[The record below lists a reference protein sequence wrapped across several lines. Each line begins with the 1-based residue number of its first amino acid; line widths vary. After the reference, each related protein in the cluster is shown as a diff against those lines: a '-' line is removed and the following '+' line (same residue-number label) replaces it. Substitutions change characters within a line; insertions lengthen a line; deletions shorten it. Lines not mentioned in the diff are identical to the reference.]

1 FKHHPTDVIGGAI
14 VGLCIAIFAAV
25 RVGTYLWS
33 FGVYCETVDET
44 KKDRL
49 PQDERVPIPGI
60 ERRQNGVSRGND
72 QIQLETIQ
80 GYRQQPIT
88 NSFYNSRPYN
98 DNSISMTEPRSASNG
113 TFNGVRRVSPSQ

>member
-1 FKHHPTDVIGGAI
+1 M
-14 VGLCIAIFAAV
+14 

-60 ERRQNGVSRGND
+60 ETRQNGALRGND

-80 GYRQQPIT
+80 HHRQLPIA
-88 NSFYNSRPYN
+88 NSVYNNRPYS
-98 DNSISMTEPRSASNG
+98 DNGIPVAGPRHTSNG
-113 TFNGVRRVSPSQ
+113 ARRVSPSGGFDGPNN